1 MRNGGILLRG
11 GLKLK
16 VKSLK
21 ITEMN
26 LKHEKAKEIDQLKSR
41 NSILAPNDTNLDL
54 SDLTASRVIDSHR
67 PLMTPRN

>member
-26 LKHEKAKEIDQLKSR
+26 LKHEKAKEID
-41 NSILAPNDTNLDL
+41 
-54 SDLTASRVIDSHR
+54 
-67 PLMTPRN
+67 